1 MLHARRLELDVELEL
16 VDELEDLVLDPIRR
30 TGQGIRIPGTSSS
43 MRMTVHDF
51 KLVDVLD

>member
-30 TGQGIRIPGTSSS
+30 TGQGICIPGTSSS